1 MGLVLTAFRCVADV
15 TAIGRHAGTGRHV
28 ASHGVRA
35 RSGVWTSHPVRVE
48 GVAMVSK
55 EPREEEFVQTLC
67 FCGGRGLP
75 VWLEPWSGGQG
86 EPWSRELGGGVALS
100 SPGKGGGSSS
110 GLMYPRGAPEPPRRH
125 PRTSWGRIRVH
136 RGAWEDQEGAQGPQ
150 PTARPKSST
159 KLAPRCPRNM
169 SPPLTAP

>member
-15 TAIGRHAGTGRHV
+15 TAIGRHAGTGRHA

-86 EPWSRELGGGVALS
+86 EPWSREESLGAG
-100 SPGKGGGSSS
+100 
-110 GLMYPRGAPEPPRRH
+110 
-125 PRTSWGRIRVH
+125 SWGEEWPRVH
-136 RGAWEDQEGAQGPQ
+136 QGREV
-150 PTARPKSST
+150 AA
-159 KLAPRCPRNM
+159 L
-169 SPPLTAP
+169 LG